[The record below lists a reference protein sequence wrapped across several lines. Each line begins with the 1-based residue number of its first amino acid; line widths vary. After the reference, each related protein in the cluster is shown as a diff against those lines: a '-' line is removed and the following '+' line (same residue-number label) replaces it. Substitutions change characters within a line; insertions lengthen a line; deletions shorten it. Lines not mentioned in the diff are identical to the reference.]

1 MNIFSVIILAI
12 VEGITEFLPVS
23 STGHLILISKL
34 LGIPQT
40 EFLKSFEISIQ
51 LGAILSVVIL
61 YWRQLATDLRTLKKI
76 AAAFVPTGV
85 IGLLFYRLVKTFLLG
100 NSSVVLWS
108 LLLGGIFIIIFELS
122 YRKKDSS
129 VDEINS
135 VSYRQAL
142 LIGIFQSLAI
152 IPGVSRSAAT
162 IIGGLMLGLKRKT
175 IVEFSFLLAVP
186 TMVCATGLDL
196 AKTAHSFTFVQ
207 FKYLFIGFT
216 ISFIAALLAI
226 KFLLSFIRNNGFIL
240 FGVYRIILALLL
252 WSIFRIL

>member
-1 MNIFSVIILAI
+1 
-12 VEGITEFLPVS
+12 
-23 STGHLILISKL
+23 
-34 LGIPQT
+34 
-40 EFLKSFEISIQ
+40 
-51 LGAILSVVIL
+51 
-61 YWRQLATDLRTLKKI
+61 
-76 AAAFVPTGV
+76 
-85 IGLLFYRLVKTFLLG
+85 
-100 NSSVVLWS
+100 
-108 LLLGGIFIIIFELS
+108 
-122 YRKKDSS
+122 
-129 VDEINS
+129 
-135 VSYRQAL
+135 
-142 LIGIFQSLAI
+142 
-152 IPGVSRSAAT
+152 
-162 IIGGLMLGLKRKT
+162 MLGLKRKT